1 MLGDACHPMI
11 PFMGQ
16 GGAQAIE
23 DAAAITACLLQCGD
37 DVEAA
42 LKLYET
48 VRLPRATQIQNGS
61 WDEQDPVPHARRTR
75 PGGARRAMAKGMT
88 DWSYKRDR
96 LGVWPRRRRAGRA
109 PKTAQIPGH

>member
-23 DAAAITACLLQCGD
+23 DAVAITACLLQCGD
-37 DVEAA
+37 DVEGA

-61 WDEQDPVPHARRTR
+61 WENKTR
-75 PGGARRAMAKGMT
+75 FHLPDGPGPGGARR
-88 DWSYKRDR
+88 R
-96 LGVWPRRRRAGRA
+96 
-109 PKTAQIPGH
+109 